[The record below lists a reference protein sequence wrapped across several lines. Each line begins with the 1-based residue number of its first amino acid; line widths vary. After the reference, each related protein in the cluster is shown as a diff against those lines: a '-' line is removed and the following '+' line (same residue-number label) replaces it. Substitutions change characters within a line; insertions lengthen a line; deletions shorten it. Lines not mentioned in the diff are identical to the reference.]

1 MAIVYSKRPTEHVK
15 HGGILNQVSVKT
27 ILGMDI
33 LFSNKSYDIC
43 ILHFFII
50 CHIHRR
56 SGDIFSGKLLFG
68 FESIT
73 YNQWLFNELIDMFE
87 TKYAVNTL

>member
-1 MAIVYSKRPTEHVK
+1 MTYVFFI
-15 HGGILNQVSVKT
+15 
-27 ILGMDI
+27 
-33 LFSNKSYDIC
+33 
-43 ILHFFII
+43 FFII

-56 SGDIFSGKLLFG
+56 SGHIFSGKLLFG